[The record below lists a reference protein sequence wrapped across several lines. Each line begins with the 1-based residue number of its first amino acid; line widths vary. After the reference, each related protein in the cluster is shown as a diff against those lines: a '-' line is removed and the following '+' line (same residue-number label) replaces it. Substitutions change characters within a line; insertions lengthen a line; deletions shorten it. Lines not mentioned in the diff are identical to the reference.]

1 MSALLVRSSCVSV
14 SFGRRYLSKFRWAHL
29 HERFQYEN
37 EVRKKR
43 LRQEVLQAKH
53 EANLYIE
60 NVEKGRKLRKL
71 EKKMERSSEPLNV
84 REWQYDQ
91 QDPDEAANRR
101 KSKNKTKEQGKGLT
115 ENLLKQIFSS

>member
-1 MSALLVRSSCVSV
+1 MKQENLLL
-14 SFGRRYLSKFRWAHL
+14 RYLSKFRWAHL

-43 LRQEVLQAKH
+43 LRQEVLQAKR

-71 EKKMERSSEPLNV
+71 EKKMQNSNDDV
-84 REWQYDQ
+84 NIREWNYDQ
-91 QDPDEAANRR
+91 QDPHEAAQRR
-101 KSKNKTKEQGKGLT
+101 KKKKKDDQQTTGLS
-115 ENLLKQIFSS
+115 ENLLKQIFPS

>member
-1 MSALLVRSSCVSV
+1 M
-14 SFGRRYLSKFRWAHL
+14 
-29 HERFQYEN
+29 
-37 EVRKKR
+37 RKKR
-43 LRQEVLQAKH
+43 LRQEVLQAKR

-91 QDPDEAANRR
+91 QDPHEAANRR
-101 KSKNKTKEQGKGLT
+101 KSKKKEQGAGLS

>member
-1 MSALLVRSSCVSV
+1 MILLN
-14 SFGRRYLSKFRWAHL
+14 RYLSKFHWTHL

-43 LRQEVLQAKH
+43 LRQEVLQAKR

-71 EKKMERSSEPLNV
+71 EKKMPDDLHI
-84 REWQYDQ
+84 REWTYDQ
-91 QDPDEAANRR
+91 SDPHEKATER
-101 KSKNKTKEQGKGLT
+101 KSKKKTSNLSE
-115 ENLLKQIFSS
+115 ELLKQIFPS